1 MSQRFTAIHIDACPS
16 SHGCFCSSLFFT
28 HTPQDES
35 LTYQGQLDK
44 LEAEL
49 LKYRAELNSMQS
61 INSNA
66 LQSKEEAKV
75 SGATVNN

>member
-1 MSQRFTAIHIDACPS
+1 MIPFPRN
-16 SHGCFCSSLFFT
+16 
-28 HTPQDES
+28 TPQDES
-35 LTYQGQLDK
+35 LTYQGQLDR

-49 LKYRAELNSMQS
+49 LKYRAELSSMQS

-75 SGATVNN
+75 DRNTGNGFILVLYAYVANFCVKNKSL